1 MVGQN
6 IGAEK
11 YDRVPKILISD
22 FLIMAVISA
31 ICSAA
36 VIMYPERVFG
46 LFTKD
51 PEVLKVSMEFI
62 PVAVVIFI
70 GSAFRAPSNAL
81 SNGTGN
87 FVINFAIAI
96 LDAIVIR
103 IGLALFLGLYMN
115 MGYLGFW
122 FGDAFA
128 GFTPFVVGGIF
139 YLSGKWKTNKYV
151 IKK

>member
-1 MVGQN
+1 
-6 IGAEK
+6 
-11 YDRVPKILISD
+11 
-22 FLIMAVISA
+22 
-31 ICSAA
+31 SAA
-36 VIMYPERVFG
+36 MLLFPNEIFG
-46 LFTKD
+46 LFTRD
-51 PEVLKVSMEFI
+51 PEVLDVCMEFV
-62 PVAVVIFI
+62 PVALVIFI

-87 FVINFAIAI
+87 YIVNFAIAI

-103 IGLALFLGLYMN
+103 IGLALLLGIAFS

-122 FGDAFA
+122 LGDAIA
-128 GFTPFVVGGIF
+128 GFTPFFIGSVF

>member
-1 MVGQN
+1 
-6 IGAEK
+6 
-11 YDRVPKILISD
+11 
-22 FLIMAVISA
+22 MAVVGVF
-31 ICSAA
+31 CSA
-36 VIMYPERVFG
+36 VLIGFPNQVFG

-51 PEVLKVSMEFI
+51 QDVLKVCMEFI
-62 PVAVVIFI
+62 PAAIVIFI

-87 FVINFAIAI
+87 YIVNFAIAL

-103 IGLALFLGLYMN
+103 IGLALLLGLYFGL
-115 MGYLGFW
+115 GYKGFW
-122 FGDAFA
+122 LGDAIA
-128 GFTPFVVGGIF
+128 GFTPFFIGGIF

>member
-11 YDRVPKILISD
+11 YDRVPRILISD
-22 FLIMAVISA
+22 FCIMAVVGA
-31 ICSAA
+31 VCSA
-36 VIMYPERVFG
+36 VLVLFPNEIFG

-51 PEVLKVSMEFI
+51 PDVLKVCMEFI
-62 PVAVVIFI
+62 PVAIVIFI

-87 FVINFAIAI
+87 FVVNFAIAI

-103 IGLALFLGLYMN
+103 IGLALLLGIYFN

-128 GFTPFVVGGIF
+128 GFTPFVIGSVF